1 MFNKL
6 VLLFYYFK
14 SLFLK
19 GVLNSV
25 FLYTGAS
32 FAEALGMCTMAQT
45 SRKRT
50 NNSPNTS
57 TAKMFKAEQST
68 ASNKKIAGRS
78 ESTIDTLQVLCAI

>member
-1 MFNKL
+1 M
-6 VLLFYYFK
+6 K
-14 SLFLK
+14 S
-19 GVLNSV
+19 VLNSV

-57 TAKMFKAEQST
+57 TSKMFKAEQST
-68 ASNKKIAGRS
+68 ASNKKTAVNS
-78 ESTIDTLQVLCAI
+78 ESTSDTLQVLCAI

>member
-1 MFNKL
+1 MFNEL

-19 GVLNSV
+19 SVLNSV

-68 ASNKKIAGRS
+68 ASNKKTAVKS
-78 ESTIDTLQVLCAI
+78 ESTSDTLQVLCAT

>member
-6 VLLFYYFK
+6 VPLFYYFK

-19 GVLNSV
+19 SVLNRV

-68 ASNKKIAGRS
+68 ASNKKIAAKS
-78 ESTIDTLQVLCAI
+78 ESTNDTLQVLCVI